1 VLQACLPG
9 VTVVLPIQGYRSHSL
24 LNWQSQ
30 LSMRYAGPVEYIFVT
45 QSAAGMSLLFPCLPE
60 PSPKFRNAFL
70 LSPGASRFELYT
82 YEMDASLKNLMFL
95 KKNWMPT

>member
-1 VLQACLPG
+1 

-45 QSAAGMSLLFPCLPE
+45 QSAAGMSLLFPCLP
-60 PSPKFRNAFL
+60 
-70 LSPGASRFELYT
+70 
-82 YEMDASLKNLMFL
+82 
-95 KKNWMPT
+95 